1 MKKNYYLFSVIFA
14 LFLISNLHSQTYWT
28 GPITTFSKANYA
40 DWTLPANQDQLT
52 ANVAITRADNQG
64 LFNIVT
70 ETSYS
75 NIVSPADTEWAFG
88 TIADDVTTLTFDT
101 WNNTMSGCPPCQVG
115 NDMVL
120 HLITDDIYI
129 DIKYLSWTQNG
140 QGGGFSYQRSNP
152 VCTVFP
158 PAPTVSSP
166 VIYNQFETA
175 TALTATS
182 GGDSLLWYTMSAGG
196 TGSNAAPTPS
206 TSTPGSTSYWVS
218 SINNNGC
225 ESTTRS
231 EIVVTVNPAATH
243 LNFDGIDDF
252 VDISSPYTSF
262 INEVSVEFW
271 INRTGD
277 LTTGSGIG
285 QATSEVDDMST
296 NVWLVH
302 GNSDNTFTFY
312 VNDGG
317 IWKASGSSSII
328 PLNSWTHISA
338 VADASGVRIYID
350 GVLDVE
356 STNGI
361 TTSIQ
366 SNPSA
371 SLHIGKDVR
380 FVTNSG
386 RNFQGNIDD
395 VRIWN
400 IARSQSQIDNTRSC
414 ELNGDETGLVAYY
427 NFNQGEDAGNNSTV
441 TSLIDNSTNSN
452 DGVLNNFALTGNA
465 SNWISGSPLT
475 IGATIPQTTDY
486 TICEGDTVSGGLISS
501 TISASSSITTFS
513 GDTTGAPT
521 YDRPTSMDQ
530 GDSCSDNND
539 TPVNYNT
546 FTLTVPS
553 DGSYDFTM
561 CGDASWDTFLALYEA
576 PFDPNSGCTGNNLI
590 VANDDDCSVQ
600 STITANLVAGTNYVL
615 VVSGYDDSE
624 YGSYI
629 VTASQPVTSVVESV
643 EWYTSASGGTL
654 IGTGSPFNPVGVAGS
669 GITDTNT
676 PGSTSFWAQF
686 PGGLCRSEAIFTVL
700 DAPTL
705 PTVTTPIVY
714 NVGDTASQLTASNG
728 GDTQLWY
735 TSQTG
740 GTGDTNAPTPSTA
753 SPGLTSYW
761 VSNANNNGCETDR
774 VEIVV
779 EVNSSTPGTHLNF
792 DGDFDYVD
800 CGNTASL
807 QITGNTITLE
817 SMVKFNTFKSFP
829 NDGNIINKEQNGAG
843 SDFGYMLRAGG
854 SGIINFNCGSGSWN
868 ELNTPSNTVQLG
880 IWYHIAATYDG
891 TTMKIFVDGVEV
903 ASRTVTFSIG
913 NSNRNMIIGDWSNT
927 GRNIDAEIDE
937 VRIWNITRTGTEID
951 ESRSCEL
958 DGNET
963 GLVAYYQFN
972 QGFDSSNN
980 TTIATLVDTTANGN
994 DGILNGFDLAGSSS
1008 NFITGSPITSGNS
1021 CSLLSTSDVDLSNSI
1036 SLYPNPSRDEVVVKL
1051 NNLTDTSVEVYDLNG
1066 RIVLNEKLVLAV
1078 NKLNISN
1085 FETGL
1090 YIFKFKT
1097 QRGELNI
1104 KVVKN

>member
-1 MKKNYYLFSVIFA
+1 
-14 LFLISNLHSQTYWT
+14 
-28 GPITTFSKANYA
+28 
-40 DWTLPANQDQLT
+40 
-52 ANVAITRADNQG
+52 
-64 LFNIVT
+64 
-70 ETSYS
+70 
-75 NIVSPADTEWAFG
+75 
-88 TIADDVTTLTFDT
+88 
-101 WNNTMSGCPPCQVG
+101 MSGCPPCQVG

-158 PAPTVSSP
+158 PAPTVTSP
-166 VIYNQFETA
+166 IIYNQFETA

-182 GGDSLLWYTMSAGG
+182 GGDSLLWYTMSTGG

-262 INEVSVEFW
+262 VNEVSVEFW

-361 TTSIQ
+361 ATSIQ
-366 SNPSA
+366 SNSSA

-380 FVTNSG
+380 FVSDSG

-400 IARSQSQIDNTRSC
+400 IARSQSLIDNARSC

-441 TSLIDNSTNSN
+441 TSLIDSSTNSN
-452 DGVLNNFALTGNA
+452 DGVLNNFALAGNV

-576 PFDPNSGCTGNNLI
+576 PFDANSGCTGNNLI

-676 PGSTSFWAQF
+676 AGSTSFWAQF

-792 DGDFDYVD
+792 DGSNDFVN
-800 CGNTASL
+800 CGNGTSL
-807 QITGNTITLE
+807 QITGSSITLE
-817 SMVKFNTFKSFP
+817 ALVNIKTFASFP
-829 NDGNIINKEQNGAG
+829 DQGQIINKEQNGPG
-843 SDFGYMLRAGG
+843 TDYGYMLRAGG
-854 SGIINFNCGSGSWN
+854 SGIVNFNCGNGSWN
-868 ELNTPSNTVQLG
+868 ELFSPSNTLTLNT
-880 IWYHIAATYDG
+880 WHHLAATYNG
-891 TTMKIFVDGVEV
+891 STMKIFVDGVEV
-903 ASRTVTFSIG
+903 ASRNVSFSIT
-913 NSNRNMIIGDWSNT
+913 NSNVNLFIGQWAGGSSRINAD
-927 GRNIDAEIDE
+927 IDE
-937 VRIWNITRTGTEID
+937 VRIWNIARTGTEID

-980 TTIATLVDTTANGN
+980 TTITTLADATANGN
-994 DGILNGFDLAGSSS
+994 DGILNGFDLVGSSS
-1008 NFITGSPITSGNS
+1008 NFIAGSPITSGNS

-1036 SLYPNPSRDEVVVKL
+1036 SLYPNPSSDEVIVKL
-1051 NNLTDTSVEVYDLNG
+1051 SNLTDTSVEVYDLNG
-1066 RIVLNEKLVLAV
+1066 RIVLNEKLVLAA

-1104 KVVKN
+1104 KFVKN